1 MLQESLNEETVWGE
15 KEKPKISEND
25 IRKYESVARTKI
37 FRKTNREEEWP
48 ELRKTN
54 LSGSRSTP
62 STPNSPSRIRMP
74 NNYKIRVH
82 NPANFGSLGEIPVR
96 NFSEEINNESNGRKR
111 YSHSFLEKSG
121 FKGIMNKLYR
131 KTDSHYFSE
140 TQRMKD
146 IQN

>member
-1 MLQESLNEETVWGE
+1 
-15 KEKPKISEND
+15 
-25 IRKYESVARTKI
+25 
-37 FRKTNREEEWP
+37 
-48 ELRKTN
+48 
-54 LSGSRSTP
+54 
-62 STPNSPSRIRMP
+62 MP

-82 NPANFGSLGEIPVR
+82 NPGNFGSLGEIPVR
-96 NFSEEINNESNGRKR
+96 NFSEEINNESSGRKR

-146 IQN
+146 IKNQKKTLPKPYSSYWVDKMKDKRK